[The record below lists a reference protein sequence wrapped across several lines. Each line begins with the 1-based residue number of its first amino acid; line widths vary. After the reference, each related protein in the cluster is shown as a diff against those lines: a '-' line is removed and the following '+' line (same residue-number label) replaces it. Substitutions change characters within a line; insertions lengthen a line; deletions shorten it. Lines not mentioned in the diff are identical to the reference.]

1 MVSNWAGNIEFGAAR
16 VHRPGSVA
24 EVQEIVANAERV
36 RVLGS
41 GHSFNRIADTDGD
54 LLILSG
60 LPEAVEIAGATAR
73 VGPGVRFGE
82 LYMSL
87 DAAGLALPN
96 TGSLPHISVAG
107 AAATGTHGSG
117 ETNRNLAAGIIAV
130 DVVTATG
137 DLVTLTRDDPSFP
150 GAVLALGALGVVTS
164 LTVGSVPSYE
174 VRQDVYVDMARAT
187 FDDHL
192 DEILGTAY
200 SVSAFMDWRGPVV
213 QQVWLKQRTSDDVVS
228 GPDFFGA
235 PRATEHVHPV
245 PGMPPEH
252 TTQQLGVPGRWYER
266 MPHFRMEFTPSSGD
280 ELQSEYLVP
289 REHGLAALHALDG
302 IAEDLARVLQISE
315 IRTVAADDMWLSP
328 CYRTDVIAFHFTW
341 HPDWAAVSPV
351 LTAIEDRLAPY
362 DARPHWGK
370 LFHTLPHRLYPRLD
384 DFRALRDRLDPQY
397 KFTNALVASWLD

>member
-16 VHRPGSVA
+16 VHRPGSVD
-24 EVQEIVANAERV
+24 EVREIVARAERL

-54 LLILSG
+54 LLILAG
-60 LPEAVEIAGATAR
+60 LPDAVEIDGDTAR
-73 VGPGVRFGE
+73 VGAGVRFGE
-82 LYMSL
+82 LYTAL

-117 ETNRNLAAGIIAV
+117 DTNRNLAAGIMAI
-130 DVVTATG
+130 DLVTATG
-137 DLVTLTRDDPSFP
+137 DLVSLTRDDPGFP

-164 LTVGSVPSYE
+164 LTVGSVPAYE
-174 VRQDVYVDMARAT
+174 VRQDIYADMPRAA

-200 SVSAFMDWRGPVV
+200 SVSAFLDWRGPVV
-213 QQVWLKQRTSDDVVS
+213 QQVWLKQRTADNVVS
-228 GPDFFGA
+228 GAELFGA
-235 PRATEHVHPV
+235 RRAAEQVHPV

-252 TTQQLGVPGRWYER
+252 ATEQLGVPGRWYER
-266 MPHFRMEFTPSSGD
+266 MPHFRMEFTPSSGE

-289 REHGLAALHALDG
+289 REHGLAALRALDG

-315 IRTVAADDMWLSP
+315 IRTVAADDLWLSP

-341 HPDWAAVSPV
+341 QPDWPAVAPV
-351 LTAIEDRLAPY
+351 LTAMEDRLAPY

-370 LFHTLPHRLYPRLD
+370 LFHILPRGLYPRMD
-384 DFRALRDRLDPQY
+384 DFRALRDRLDPHH
-397 KFTNALVASWLD
+397 KFTNDLVASWLD

>member
-1 MVSNWAGNIEFGAAR
+1 
-16 VHRPGSVA
+16 
-24 EVQEIVANAERV
+24 
-36 RVLGS
+36 
-41 GHSFNRIADTDGD
+41 
-54 LLILSG
+54 
-60 LPEAVEIAGATAR
+60 
-73 VGPGVRFGE
+73 
-82 LYMSL
+82 
-87 DAAGLALPN
+87 
-96 TGSLPHISVAG
+96 
-107 AAATGTHGSG
+107 
-117 ETNRNLAAGIIAV
+117 
-130 DVVTATG
+130 
-137 DLVTLTRDDPSFP
+137 
-150 GAVLALGALGVVTS
+150 
-164 LTVGSVPSYE
+164 
-174 VRQDVYVDMARAT
+174 
-187 FDDHL
+187 
-192 DEILGTAY
+192 
-200 SVSAFMDWRGPVV
+200 
-213 QQVWLKQRTSDDVVS
+213 
-228 GPDFFGA
+228 
-235 PRATEHVHPV
+235 V

-384 DFRALRDRLDPQY
+384 DFRALRDRLDPQH